1 MGTIV
6 DDLMTPD
13 PVTVRETDSL
23 ERAVELMTR
32 HRIKR
37 LVVTD
42 DARQVR
48 GVVSRGDLIKLFT
61 MK

>member
-6 DDLMTPD
+6 DDIMTRA
-13 PVTVRETDSL
+13 PVTIAENATL
-23 ERAVELMTR
+23 ARAVELMDR
-32 HRIKR
+32 NKIKR

-42 DARQVR
+42 DQQHVR
-48 GVVSRGDLIKLFT
+48 GIVSRGDLLKLFS